1 MSSYTKTFT
10 FFLIAGVLFGGLIAL
25 AQTQP
30 TSATSAQSNGFSGIQ
45 NIPDLLE
52 RFLGDRGNN
61 NNNPSSGSSAD
72 YLDID
77 KAVIAADPKKL
88 QAVLQ
93 THGHI
98 PKDGSGGAFGYGI
111 LTEKGGFDAVMVST
125 THKGVKDSVKQTN
138 ANDPVWHNHYISLG
152 TNALCGNNPAVKDI
166 TFQSPG
172 TITVNKDRAVMSN
185 MPATFTGT
193 DALTGKKL
201 TLSPGTDV
209 DNVVSFKLDPK
220 FNAKKELKAV
230 CVTDIRNAD
239 IIIG

>member
-1 MSSYTKTFT
+1 MNSYTKSFT
-10 FFLIAGVLFGGLIAL
+10 FFLVAGILFGGLIAL

-30 TSATSAQSNGFSGIQ
+30 TSAQSNGFSGIQ
-45 NIPDLLE
+45 NIPDLIK
-52 RFLGDRGNN
+52 RFIGEGDS
-61 NNNPSSGSSAD
+61 NNNPGSASAD

-77 KAVIAADPKKL
+77 RAVIAKDPKKL

-111 LTEKGGFDAVMVST
+111 LTEDGEFNAVMVST
-125 THKGVKDSVKQTN
+125 THKGVKDSIKQN
-138 ANDPVWHNHYISLG
+138 NKNDPVWHNHYISLD
-152 TNALCGNNPAVKDI
+152 TKNPLCADSPAAVKDI

-172 TITVNKDRAVMSN
+172 SIVVNKDRAVMSN

-209 DNVVSFKLDPK
+209 DNVVSFTLDPK
-220 FNAKKELKAV
+220 FDEKKELKAV
-230 CVTDIRNAD
+230 CVNDIRNAD
-239 IIIG
+239 RIIGN